1 VLTTTLVGIGALVVG
16 LLIGWPV
23 LVALS
28 VIFVVVQLLM
38 MGARAA
44 VQRNDRR
51 LAERLEQKRSE
62 REG

>member
-1 VLTTTLVGIGALVVG
+1 MLTTTLVGIGALVVG

-44 VQRNDRR
+44 VHRNDRR

>member
-1 VLTTTLVGIGALVVG
+1 MLTTTLVGIGALVLG

-28 VIFVVVQLLM
+28 VIFVIVQLLM

>member
-1 VLTTTLVGIGALVVG
+1 MLTTTLVGIGALVVG

>member
-1 VLTTTLVGIGALVVG
+1 MLTTTLVGIGALVLG

-28 VIFVVVQLLM
+28 VIFVIVQLLM

-44 VQRNDRR
+44 VQRNARR

>member
-1 VLTTTLVGIGALVVG
+1 MLTTTLVGIGALVLG
-16 LLIGWPV
+16 LLVGWPV

>member
-1 VLTTTLVGIGALVVG
+1 MALAA
-16 LLIGWPV
+16 V

-28 VIFVVVQLLM
+28 VIFVIVQLLM

>member
-1 VLTTTLVGIGALVVG
+1 MLTTTLVGIGALVVG

-28 VIFVVVQLLM
+28 VIFVIVQLLM

>member
-1 VLTTTLVGIGALVVG
+1 VLTTTLVGIGALVLG

-28 VIFVVVQLLM
+28 VIFVIVQLLM

>member
-1 VLTTTLVGIGALVVG
+1 MLTTTLVGIGALVLG
-16 LLIGWPV
+16 LLVGWPV

-28 VIFVVVQLLM
+28 VIFVSVQLLM